1 MKNGGELNPGNGNI
15 EGLLRAAAQARS
27 SLPPAS
33 RREFL
38 HKCLSAGGWGAF
50 FVCTGAATFEAV
62 TFFFPSVVFQPP
74 SQFRI
79 GPLAEFIAAGAP
91 DAHGVIA
98 VDDRFKTEHRFFVIR
113 EADRI
118 YALYARCTHLGCTVN
133 WFPGIKTFKCPCHGS
148 EFHSDGRQFA
158 GPAPRPL
165 DRLSIREDAEG
176 YILVDTRK
184 IYSAAEFEEKRIYIQ
199 VKA

>member
-1 MKNGGELNPGNGNI
+1 MKDGVAYHHGDRHSHDRI
-15 EGLLRAAAQARS
+15 RS
-27 SLPPAS
+27 AVQSPSILSPAS

-38 HKCLSAGGWGAF
+38 QKCLSAGGWGALF
-50 FVCTGAATFEAV
+50 TCTGAAAYESV
-62 TFFFPSVVFQPP
+62 KFFFPSVVFHPP

-79 GPLAEFIAAGAP
+79 GPVTEFTTEGSA
-91 DAHGVIA
+91 DTYGVIT
-98 VDDRFKTEHRFFVIR
+98 VDDRFKTEHRFFVVR
-113 EADRI
+113 ETSRI

-165 DRLSIREDAEG
+165 DRLSISQDMEG
-176 YILVDTRK
+176 FILVDTRK
-184 IYSAAEFEEKRIYIQ
+184 IYSAAEFEEKKIYIE
-199 VKA
+199 VAA